1 MKIAVIGA
9 TGNTGFSF
17 SKQAVERGHSVTV
30 LVRSPEKLAN
40 IAGQLNIIEGS
51 VLNAKDVAQAVT
63 GQDAVFI
70 ALGTGK
76 YPKKSSIRTDGTR
89 QVVKALRASGE
100 QPLVVALSSLGV
112 GDSQQQIP
120 FYWRL
125 PLNIVLMYAFAD
137 HNQQEKV
144 LHESRL
150 PYVIVRPTFM
160 NDDESD
166 TSQIKA
172 AAAPQRVRTS
182 PAVTRADVAAFALDA
197 MERRNFDCQ
206 ALTLTT

>member
-1 MKIAVIGA
+1 MNIAVIGA

-17 SKQAVERGHSVTV
+17 TEQAIERGHSVTA
-30 LVRSPEKLAN
+30 LVRSPEKLASL
-40 IAGQLNIIEGS
+40 AGQLNIIKGS
-51 VLNAKDVAQAVT
+51 VLNTKDVAQAVT

-76 YPKKSSIRTDGTR
+76 YPKKSRIRTDGTR
-89 QVVKALRASGE
+89 QVVKALQASGE

-112 GDSQQQIP
+112 GESQQQIP
-120 FYWRL
+120 FYWRW

-137 HNQQEKV
+137 HNQQESV
-144 LHESRL
+144 LRESRL

-166 TSQIKA
+166 PSQIKA
-172 AAAPQRVRTS
+172 AAAPHRVKAS
-182 PAVTRADVAAFALDA
+182 PAVPRANVAAFALDA
-197 MERRNFDCQ
+197 MEKRNFDCQ
-206 ALTLTT
+206 TVALTT